1 MTQNQLNRAV
11 AHATGETIDTIRQM
25 GFSVADPDHVRF
37 DSEPPDVREIQTPA
51 PSGNSAHGVIRRK
64 QAHVQPISQAVETKR
79 VLLNE
84 ALDLDDFNDRMAS
97 VLNDIDT

>member
-1 MTQNQLNRAV
+1 MRSARN
-11 AHATGETIDTIRQM
+11 ATEERR
-25 GFSVADPDHVRF
+25 RF
-37 DSEPPDVREIQTPA
+37 WMKPPSTEEASTFLDE
-51 PSGNSAHGVIRRK
+51 
-64 QAHVQPISQAVETKR
+64 AHVQPISQAVETKR